1 MITCWL
7 LGKGP
12 VVSARVRVRAYI
24 LINYTYTHNLSL
36 ISHVAVYG
44 WYINARARFVVLLP
58 LQLAAVTRTARSRA
72 ARVLV
77 VVAGCKDTGFK
88 LTCIYNHAH
97 MHLVCGGL
105 FACVRVVVGVC
116 VRARAH
122 ARVRLDISLCVCVL

>member
-1 MITCWL
+1 MRERGLWFCSPCSWL
-7 LGKGP
+7 LSRG
-12 VVSARVRVRAYI
+12 
-24 LINYTYTHNLSL
+24 L
-36 ISHVAVYG
+36 
-44 WYINARARFVVLLP
+44 
-58 LQLAAVTRTARSRA
+58 RSRA

-77 VVAGCKDTGFK
+77 VVAGRKDTGFK